1 MNLNSK
7 NISQTGT
14 IPTVVIVGRPNVG
27 KSALFNAIVGKRISI
42 VHEESGV
49 TRDNILYPVK
59 FSNHY
64 FQLIDTGGLG
74 RGKLEIT
81 KKISFF
87 DSEIAKQV
95 KVAIDSADI
104 ILQVT
109 DITAGITPLDE
120 EVARTIRRSGKKTIL
135 VANKADNPQIE
146 ESASEFA
153 KLGFDEIISVSC
165 LHRRGITNLI
175 ETFIQYLPVIT
186 QEEEKQRILISV
198 IGRPN
203 VGKSSIVNKLIG
215 EEKVIVSS
223 VAGTTR
229 DAVNFPF
236 DIKIGEEILPITL
249 IDTAGL
255 RKQGRA
261 DSAVEIFSI
270 MRAKKAIDHSD
281 IVILVTEA
289 AEMGAT
295 SQDAYIGRLI
305 SDAGKGCIIIANKW
319 DTCSGLQQKKVAD
332 EIKRTLPFLTYAP
345 IVFTCAVSGY
355 NFKNILM
362 EIKEVNEQYKIKI
375 PTSALNKILSDIME
389 YNAPPCIKNKFF
401 KIYYGTMVSSKPP
414 LFSLFVNDPTICPK
428 HYLNYL
434 KNSLR
439 KAFGFKGLPIH
450 LKLIKRKKQNENN

>member
-1 MNLNSK
+1 MYKKTENF
-7 NISQTGT
+7 SQTG

-27 KSALFNAIVGKRISI
+27 KSALFNAIIGKRVSI
-42 VHEESGV
+42 VHQESGV
-49 TRDNILYPVK
+49 TRDNILHPVK
-59 FSNHY
+59 FRNHY

-74 RGKLEIT
+74 HGKLEVT

-87 DSEIAKQV
+87 DTEIAKQV
-95 KVAIDSADI
+95 KVAIESADI
-104 ILQVT
+104 LLQVT
-109 DITAGITPLDE
+109 DITAGITALDE
-120 EVARTIRRSGKKTIL
+120 EVARTIRKSGKKAIL
-135 VANKADNPQIE
+135 VVNKADNPKMA
-146 ESASEFA
+146 ESASEFT
-153 KLGFDEIISVSC
+153 KLGFDEVLCVSC

-175 ETFIQYLPVIT
+175 ESFIRYLPEIT
-186 QEEEKQRILISV
+186 PEEEKQRILISV
-198 IGRPN
+198 IGRQN

-215 EEKVIVSS
+215 EEKAIVSNI
-223 VAGTTR
+223 AGTTR
-229 DAVNFPF
+229 DVINSPF

-261 DSAVEIFSI
+261 NTAVEIFSI
-270 MRAKKAIDHSD
+270 MRAKEAINHSD
-281 IVILVTEA
+281 MVILVIEA

-295 SQDAYIGRLI
+295 AQDAHVGRLI

-319 DTCSGLQQKKVAD
+319 DKCSGLQQKKITD

-355 NFKNILM
+355 NFKKILT
-362 EIKEVNEQYKIKI
+362 EIKEVNKQYKVKI
-375 PTSALNKILSDIME
+375 PTSALNKVLSDIAT
-389 YNAPPCIKNKFF
+389 YTSSPCIKNKFF
-401 KIYYGTMVSSKPP
+401 KIYYGTMVSNKPP
-414 LFSLFVNDPTICPK
+414 LFSLFVNDPKICPN

-450 LKLIKRKKQNENN
+450 LKLIKRKKPDENN

>member
-1 MNLNSK
+1 MNRSSENFSK
-7 NISQTGT
+7 AGT

-27 KSALFNAIVGKRISI
+27 KSALFNALVGKRVSI

-49 TRDNILYPVK
+49 TRDNILHPVK
-59 FSNHY
+59 FRNHY

-74 RGKLEIT
+74 HGKLEIA
-81 KKISFF
+81 KKKSFF
-87 DSEIAKQV
+87 DTEIAKQV

-104 ILQVT
+104 LLQVV
-109 DITAGITPLDE
+109 DITAGIAPLDE
-120 EVARTIRRSGKKTIL
+120 EVAKTIRKSGKKTIL
-135 VANKADNPQIE
+135 VANKADNPKME
-146 ESASEFA
+146 EAVSEFTR
-153 KLGFDEIISVSC
+153 LGFDEVICVSC
-165 LHRRGITNLI
+165 LHRRGITPLM
-175 ETFIQYLPVIT
+175 ETFTRSLPEIT
-186 QEEEKQRILISV
+186 PEEEKQRVMISV

-203 VGKSSIVNKLIG
+203 VGKSSIVNKLVA
-215 EEKVIVSS
+215 EEKMIVSD

-236 DIKIGEEILPITL
+236 DIKIGGEILPITL

-270 MRAKKAIDHSD
+270 MRAKEAINNSD
-281 IVILVTEA
+281 IVILVIEA

-295 SQDAYIGRLI
+295 AQDAHIGRLI

-319 DTCSGLQQKKVAD
+319 DNCSGLQQKKITD
-332 EIKRTLPFLTYAP
+332 EIRRTIPFLTYAP

-355 NFKNILM
+355 NFKNILT
-362 EIKEVNEQYKIKI
+362 EIKEVNEQYKVKI
-375 PTSALNKILSDIME
+375 PTSALNKVISDIME
-389 YNAPPCIKNKFF
+389 NTSPPCVKNRFF
-401 KIYYGTMVSSKPP
+401 KIYYGTMISSRPP
-414 LFSLFVNDPTICPK
+414 LFSLFVNDPKICPP

-450 LKLIKRKKQNENN
+450 LRLIKRKKTN